1 MSEIEQTHD
10 PLLADLAARGLISQ
24 QSDAAG
30 LAAHL
35 AEGPQV
41 LYCGFDPTAPSLQV
55 GNLVPL
61 LALRRFQLAGH
72 KPILLLGGATGLIG
86 DPSGKSAER
95 NLNDDSVVAGWV
107 DRIRAQVEPFLD
119 MEGDFDGPNGAIIVN
134 NLEWTSAHSVVY
146 FLREIG
152 KHFSV
157 NMMMQRES
165 VKARLEREGEGI
177 SYTEFS
183 YMLLQA
189 MDFYELAERHNCTV
203 QIGGNDQWGNIVSGV
218 DLVRRKLARES
229 FGLTLPLI
237 TKADGTKFGKTAEHA
252 VWLAP
257 DRTSP
262 YAFYQFWLNSADADV
277 VHFLNVF
284 TLLPLETIEGL
295 ALSLAEEP
303 QKRAGQ
309 QALAAAVTELVHG
322 AEAVASSQRITAALF
337 GGEIASLTAL
347 DLSQL
352 QQDGMDS
359 TELALESS
367 AAGVG
372 LLSILVESGLAA
384 SNGAARKLIQGGGVR
399 VNGEQQTDV
408 ERQLRPQDGLYGRYF
423 LLRKGKKN
431 WYLVHILK

>member
-1 MSEIEQTHD
+1 MSEIEQSND
-10 PLLADLAARGLISQ
+10 ALLADLSARGLISQ
-24 QSDAAG
+24 QSDAVG

-35 AEGPQV
+35 AEQPRT

-86 DPSGKSAER
+86 DPSGKSVER

-107 DRIRAQVEPFLD
+107 DRIRVQVEPFLS
-119 MEGDFDGPNGAIIVN
+119 FDGPNGAIIVN
-134 NLEWTSAHSVVY
+134 NLDWTAEHSMVY

-157 NMMMQRES
+157 NMMMQRDS
-165 VKARLEREGEGI
+165 VKTRLEREGEGI

-189 MDFYELAERHNCTV
+189 MDFYELAERHNCTL

-229 FGLTLPLI
+229 FALTLPLI
-237 TKADGTKFGKTAEHA
+237 TKADGTKFGKTADHA

-284 TLLPLETIEGL
+284 TLLSLDKIEEL
-295 ALSLAEEP
+295 AKSLAEEP

-322 AEAVASSQRITAALF
+322 PEAVASAQRITAALF
-337 GGEIASLTAL
+337 GGELASLTEM
-347 DLSQL
+347 DLAQL

-359 TELALESS
+359 TPLTADDTI
-367 AAGVG
+367 AGVG
-372 LLSILVESGLAA
+372 LLSVLVNSGLAA
-384 SNGAARKLIQGGGVR
+384 SNGAARKLIQSGGVR
-399 VNGEQQTDV
+399 VNGEQQSDV
-408 ERQLRPQDGLYGRYF
+408 ERQLKSQDALFERYF
-423 LLRKGKKN
+423 LVRRGKKN
-431 WYLVHILK
+431 WHLIHIVK

>member
-1 MSEIEQTHD
+1 MSEIEQLND
-10 PLLADLAARGLISQ
+10 ALLADLSARGLISQ
-24 QSDAAG
+24 QSDAVG

-35 AEGPQV
+35 AQEPRT

-107 DRIRAQVEPFLD
+107 DRIRAQVEPFLS
-119 MEGDFDGPNGAIIVN
+119 FDGPSGAIIVN
-134 NLEWTSAHSVVY
+134 NLDWTAEHSMVY

-157 NMMMQRES
+157 NMMMQRDS
-165 VKARLEREGEGI
+165 VKTRLEREGEGI

-189 MDFYELAERHNCTV
+189 MDFYELADRHNCTL

-229 FGLTLPLI
+229 FALTLPLI
-237 TKADGTKFGKTAEHA
+237 TKADGTKFGKTADHA

-284 TLLPLETIEGL
+284 TLLSLDKVEEL
-295 ALSLAEEP
+295 AKSLAEEP

-322 AEAVASSQRITAALF
+322 SDAVASAQRITAALF
-337 GGEIASLTAL
+337 GGELASLTEK
-347 DLSQL
+347 DLAQL

-359 TELALESS
+359 TPLTADDALD
-367 AAGVG
+367 GVG
-372 LLSILVESGLAA
+372 LLSVLVESGLAA
-384 SNGAARKLIQGGGVR
+384 SNGAARKLIQSGGVR
-399 VNGEQQTDV
+399 VNGEQQSDV
-408 ERQLRPQDGLYGRYF
+408 ERQLKTQDALFERYF
-423 LLRKGKKN
+423 LVRRGKKN
-431 WYLVHILK
+431 WHLIHIVK

>member
-1 MSEIEQTHD
+1 MSEIEQTSNPAKD
-10 PLLADLAARGLISQ
+10 PLLQDLAARGLISQ
-24 QSDAAG
+24 QSDAQG
-30 LAAHL
+30 LAEHL
-35 AEGPQV
+35 SAQPRV

-95 NLNDDSVVAGWV
+95 NLNEDAVVAGWV
-107 DRIRAQVEPFLD
+107 DRIRAQVEPFLS
-119 MEGDFDGPNGAIIVN
+119 FDGANGAIIVN
-134 NLEWTSAHSVVY
+134 NLEWTAQHSMVY

-157 NMMMQRES
+157 NMMMQRDS
-165 VKARLEREGEGI
+165 VKSRLEREGEGI

-189 MDFYELAERHNCTV
+189 MDFHELAERYNCTL

-229 FGLTLPLI
+229 FALTLPLI
-237 TKADGTKFGKTAEHA
+237 TKADGTKFGKTADHA

-284 TLLPLETIEGL
+284 TLLSREAIQEL
-295 ALSLAEEP
+295 ASSLAAEP

-322 AEAVASSQRITAALF
+322 AEAVASAQRITAALF
-337 GGEIASLTAL
+337 GGELAALTES
-347 DLSQL
+347 DLAQL

-359 TELALESS
+359 TPLA
-367 AAGVG
+367 AAGAGVG
-372 LLSILVESGLAA
+372 LLSVLVDSGLAA
-384 SNGAARKLIQGGGVR
+384 SKGAARKLVQSGGVR

-408 ERQLRPQDGLYGRYF
+408 ERLLDPKDALFGRYF
-423 LLRKGKKN
+423 LIRRGKKN
-431 WYLVHILK
+431 WHLIQIMK

>member
-1 MSEIEQTHD
+1 MSEIEQLND
-10 PLLADLAARGLISQ
+10 ALLADLSARGLISQ
-24 QSDAAG
+24 QSDAVG

-35 AEGPQV
+35 AQEPRT

-107 DRIRAQVEPFLD
+107 DRIRAQVEPFLS
-119 MEGDFDGPNGAIIVN
+119 FDGPNGAIIVN
-134 NLEWTSAHSVVY
+134 NLDWTAEHSMVY

-157 NMMMQRES
+157 NMMMQRDS
-165 VKARLEREGEGI
+165 VKTRLEREGEGI

-189 MDFYELAERHNCTV
+189 MDFYELADRHNCTL

-229 FGLTLPLI
+229 FALTLPLI
-237 TKADGTKFGKTAEHA
+237 TKADGTKFGKTADHA

-284 TLLPLETIEGL
+284 TLLSLDKVEEL
-295 ALSLAEEP
+295 AKSLAEEP

-322 AEAVASSQRITAALF
+322 SEAVASAQRITAALF
-337 GGEIASLTAL
+337 GGELASLTEM
-347 DLSQL
+347 DLAQL
-352 QQDGMDS
+352 QQDGMDG
-359 TELALESS
+359 TPLTADDALA
-367 AAGVG
+367 GIG
-372 LLSILVESGLAA
+372 LLSVLVESGLAA
-384 SNGAARKLIQGGGVR
+384 SNGAARKLIQSGGVR
-399 VNGEQQTDV
+399 VNGEQQSDV
-408 ERQLRPQDGLYGRYF
+408 ERQLKTQDALFERYF
-423 LLRKGKKN
+423 LVRRGKKN
-431 WYLVHILK
+431 WHLIHIVK

>member
-1 MSEIEQTHD
+1 MSEIEQLND
-10 PLLADLAARGLISQ
+10 ALLADLSARGLISQ
-24 QSDAAG
+24 QSDAVG

-35 AEGPQV
+35 AQEPRT

-107 DRIRAQVEPFLD
+107 DRIRAQVEPFLS
-119 MEGDFDGPNGAIIVN
+119 FDGPNGAIIVN
-134 NLEWTSAHSVVY
+134 NLDWTAEHSMVY

-157 NMMMQRES
+157 NMMMQRDS
-165 VKARLEREGEGI
+165 VKTRLEREGEGI

-189 MDFYELAERHNCTV
+189 MDFYELADRHNCTL

-229 FGLTLPLI
+229 FALTLPLI
-237 TKADGTKFGKTAEHA
+237 TKADGTKFGKTADHA

-284 TLLPLETIEGL
+284 TLLSLDKVEEL
-295 ALSLAEEP
+295 AKSLAEEA

-322 AEAVASSQRITAALF
+322 SEAVASAQRITAALF
-337 GGEIASLTAL
+337 GGELASLTEM
-347 DLSQL
+347 DLAQL

-359 TELALESS
+359 TPLTADDAL
-367 AAGVG
+367 AGVG
-372 LLSILVESGLAA
+372 LLSVLVESGLAA
-384 SNGAARKLIQGGGVR
+384 SNGAARKLIQSGGVR
-399 VNGEQQTDV
+399 VNGEQQSDV
-408 ERQLRPQDGLYGRYF
+408 ERQLKTQDALFERYF
-423 LLRKGKKN
+423 LVRRGKKN
-431 WYLVHILK
+431 WHLIHIVK